1 MPTEIELKNAAKAL
15 QEEVKATL
23 AADDLTAAQKSE
35 RLDKIEVDSRDIGAQ
50 LKVLA
55 QGRSLLAGADALED
69 DREAGPQGKAFSP
82 HSIGDAVIANDIYAK
97 ARQIGSTGGQF
108 SLSASFGTKAQGATN
123 LMGENATGTTAGA
136 AIGSNYFLGG
146 NAGPTI
152 LPNFLPGIVEQRFYP
167 LTIADL
173 FASGQTDSP
182 IISYVKE
189 TAWTNNAAATGEGT
203 TKPYSTDTVARVQE
217 QVGKV
222 TNMHKITDEMLQ
234 DAPGFASFLSGRLIF
249 GVQRQEEVQLLS
261 GTGYPGVAGL
271 LPRFAGFQRGVAGT
285 GSDGVVAV
293 ANGTNAVVGRKV
305 AGTGTT
311 GTAPTATQIAEGI
324 FGAVTDIRW
333 NAFVEPDAIALN
345 PLDWQTIRLGKDA
358 QGQYL
363 GGSFFGADYGNPQ
376 NAGHSLWGLRVVV
389 TPAVIQGQVLVGGF
403 REAAQLFRRQ
413 GLTVEMTNSNGTDFE
428 QNLVSVRAESR
439 LALAV
444 YRPGAFEAINL
455 VNAP

>member
-1 MPTEIELKNAAKAL
+1 MSSEIELKNAAEAL
-15 QEEVKATL
+15 REEVKTTL
-23 AADDLTAAQKSE
+23 AAEDLTPAQKSE
-35 RLDKIEVDSRDIGAQ
+35 RLDKIEAESAEIGVQ
-50 LKVLA
+50 LKNLSR
-55 QGRSLLAGADALED
+55 GRALMAGADAPEGEQP
-69 DREAGPQGKAFSP
+69 EAKAFQPRNVGEAVLSDAAYKSAVEAAR
-82 HSIGDAVIANDIYAK
+82 HGGRFSFNANIGA
-97 ARQIGSTGGQF
+97 
-108 SLSASFGTKAQGATN
+108 KAQGAAN

-173 FASGQTDSP
+173 FASGQTDAP
-182 IISYVKE
+182 IISYVSE

-203 TKPYSTDTVARVQE
+203 TKPYSTDTVARAQE

-222 TNMHKITDEMLQ
+222 TNMHKVTDEMLQ

-261 GTGYPGVAGL
+261 GTGYPGVKGL
-271 LPRFAGFQRGVAGT
+271 LPRFAGFQFGTVGAGGVAN
-285 GSDGVVAV
+285 A
-293 ANGTNAVVGRKV
+293 TNSVVGRQVK
-305 AGTGTT
+305 GTGTT
-311 GTAPTATQIAEGI
+311 GTAPTATQIAEGV
-324 FGAVTDIRW
+324 FNAVTDIRW
-333 NAFVEPDAIALN
+333 NAFVEPDAIVIN
-345 PLDWQTIRLGKDA
+345 PIDWQTIRLAKDA
-358 QGQYL
+358 NGQYL
-363 GGSFFGADYGNPQ
+363 GGSFFGADYGLGA

-389 TPAVIQGQVLVGGF
+389 TPAVIQGQILVGGF
-403 REAAQLFRRQ
+403 HEAAQLFRRQ

-455 VNAP
+455 ANA